1 MKHFLLSAALGVATV
16 TAATAQQPP
25 KPRELSAPIVALT
38 RVLAQ
43 NADTLELSAEQ
54 RADLTAWLDTM
65 PAKRKALEAEAM
77 TARAALRAAILAGT
91 PTAEREALAQM
102 VGAYETR
109 LMMMRSTCTDHWRAV
124 LRPEQFAKLLT
135 LAGLH

>member
-1 MKHFLLSAALGVATV
+1 MLGEMPDARALSLINSLENMS
-16 TAATAQQPP
+16 TAPLVPDSTILADVP
-25 KPRELSAPIVALT
+25 
-38 RVLAQ
+38 AQ

-91 PTAEREALAQM
+91 PTAEREALAQT

-109 LMMMRSTCTDHWRAV
+109 LVMMRSTCTDHWRAV